1 MDNLH
6 QTMTRPVNQ
15 DEFNQWVREFR
26 VSSLYNDYET
36 KQMVLRDENRRFK
49 SEDYRTN
56 KSTKRNKKSIIKKII
71 KSLT

>member
-36 KQMVLRDENRRFK
+36 KQMVLRDEDRRFK

>member
-1 MDNLH
+1 MNDLH

-36 KQMVLRDENRRFK
+36 KQMVLRDEDRRFE

-56 KSTKRNKKSIIKKII
+56 KSKQKQQN
-71 KSLT
+71 SLVKLLTLFR

>member
-15 DEFNQWVREFR
+15 DEFNQWVREFK

-36 KQMVLRDENRRFK
+36 KQMVLRDEDHRFK
-49 SEDYRTN
+49 SED
-56 KSTKRNKKSIIKKII
+56 
-71 KSLT
+71 

>member
-1 MDNLH
+1 MNDLH

-36 KQMVLRDENRRFK
+36 KQMVLRDEDRRFE

>member
-36 KQMVLRDENRRFK
+36 KQMVLRDEDRRFE

-56 KSTKRNKKSIIKKII
+56 KPKQKQQNSLVKLLKSFR
-71 KSLT
+71 